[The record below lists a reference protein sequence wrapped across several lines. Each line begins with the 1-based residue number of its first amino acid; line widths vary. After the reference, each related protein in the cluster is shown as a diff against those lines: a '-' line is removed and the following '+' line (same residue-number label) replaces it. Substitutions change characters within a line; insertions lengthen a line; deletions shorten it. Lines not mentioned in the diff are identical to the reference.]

1 MLASGPELSLSYIAA
16 SVVIAFPLCD
26 IYTRFPFSLSDSSH
40 WHRTISPRVPLY
52 TWTRPHAIDTHTR
65 GGTGL
70 LSFLFLLGSRVCLTA
85 SVVK

>member
-1 MLASGPELSLSYIAA
+1 MLASRRELSLSYIAA
-16 SVVIAFPLCD
+16 SVVIVFPLCD

-52 TWTRPHAIDTHTR
+52 TWTRPHAIDTHAQ
-65 GGTGL
+65 GTSL
-70 LSFLFLLGSRVCLTA
+70 LSFLLLLGSRVCLTA